1 MLPTVQTNIDKETAF
16 TDLKVDETVNHL
28 QRTYRTKM
36 QDNDMSQVY
45 YAAGYTKM
53 PLGNEAFLATF

>member
-28 QRTYRTKM
+28 RTKM